1 MRRWAKAATL
11 VVLVISAAGCTG
23 GRRSPSQFS
32 LPPGDAAAGQA
43 AFVDLKCSSCH
54 TVAGVDLP
62 APTAASPVALGGGKP
77 LPPTTGDLTTDIIMP
92 SSHFAR
98 GYAASQVQ
106 EGAASKMPDYT
117 RTMTIRQLAD
127 LVAFLRSHY
136 RVGAS

>member
-1 MRRWAKAATL
+1 MTRTTASLL
-11 VVLVISAAGCTG
+11 VVLAITAAGCT

-32 LPPGDAAAGQA
+32 LPPGDAAAGKA
-43 AFVDLKCSSCH
+43 AFVELKCSTCH
-54 TVAGVDLP
+54 TVEGVELP
-62 APTAASPVALGGGKP
+62 APTAAVPVKLGGGRP

-98 GYAASQVQ
+98 GYPAAQVQ

-117 RTMTIRQLAD
+117 RTMTVGQLAD

-136 RVGAS
+136 RVGVS

>member
-1 MRRWAKAATL
+1 MTRTTASLL
-11 VVLVISAAGCTG
+11 VVLAITAAGCT

-32 LPPGDAAAGQA
+32 LPPGDAAAGKA
-43 AFVDLKCSSCH
+43 AFVELKCSTCH
-54 TVAGVDLP
+54 TVEGVELP
-62 APTAASPVALGGGKP
+62 APTAAVPVKLGGGRP

-98 GYAASQVQ
+98 GYAAAQVQ

-117 RTMTIRQLAD
+117 KTMTVGQLAD

-136 RVGAS
+136 RVGVS